1 MNDTEPSIPP
11 KGELLP
17 ELSERFNPNR
27 LAGHR
32 YTVTLDYHVKYIA
45 TVIAGPEDYHAVE
58 EARKVATPAG
68 PVEANDWDLVNKDVV
83 AEDNILMDDPK
94 APKAADWLDEPH
106 VPSENTYF
114 NDSRHFEE
122 VNKDA

>member
-1 MNDTEPSIPP
+1 M
-11 KGELLP
+11 
-17 ELSERFNPNR
+17 
-27 LAGHR
+27 
-32 YTVTLDYHVKYIA
+32 KYIA

-122 VNKDA
+122 VNKDD